1 MPVSKQLQYDHHA
14 YLSPIVHAGNTT
26 VGAAGVSQKFAA
38 FTALQLRAVRLRPSI
53 ASTSATQ
60 PLMYSVSGTTTTTTT
75 LSAITS
81 AAITVQDNLL
91 ATAISMAAGD
101 FVYLTHGTDA
111 TAQVAFAIECY
122 PTPGAA
128 LACP

>member
-1 MPVSKQLQYDHHA
+1 MPTSKQLGYDHVA
-14 YLSPIVHAGNTT
+14 YQTPQTYSSSTT
-26 VGAAGVSQKFAA
+26 VGANGASQKFAA
-38 FTALQLRAVRLRPSI
+38 FTAMQIRAIPLRPNV

-60 PLMYSVSGTTTTTTT
+60 PVMYVISGTATSTTT

-91 ATAISMAAGD
+91 ATGVTLARGD
-101 FVYLTHGTDA
+101 VFYVAHGTDA
-111 TAQVAFAIECY
+111 TVSLSAAIECY
-122 PTPGAA
+122 PVPGAA